1 MSLCEHG
8 NKRPCFACEYD
19 GEPAGAY
26 KYDDLIGNLPLK
38 YIRDNVDYELQSKW
52 FREID
57 RYTKVTGSDNPFYDF
72 SEPVS
77 NMRELI
83 RVLDPHMP
91 HYRFNL
97 LKSAIRWNNKPNL
110 RYNLEKARDA
120 IDEALLQMSEDEESG

>member
-26 KYDDLIGNLPLK
+26 DYGWSSEITGKEGNK
-38 YIRDNVDYELQSKW
+38 MRWFNWREHYEDNP
-52 FREID
+52 
-57 RYTKVTGSDNPFYDF
+57 KVTGGDNPFYDF
-72 SEPVS
+72 SEPVN

-110 RYNLEKARDA
+110 RYNLEKARDS
-120 IDEALLQMSEDEESG
+120 IDEALLSLPEDEESG